1 MAYNKS
7 EFKHSDL
14 TGAILG
20 CSFDVYNELGMGF
33 PEKIYQRCL
42 ELELREKGIT
52 LNREFTIP
60 VRYKGKLVG
69 KRRLDFVIEDK
80 VVIELKARPYIHKS
94 DFIQIRNYLK
104 VAKIEVGLLI
114 NFGSSSL
121 EYRRCVETIR

>member
-1 MAYNKS
+1 MAYSKS
-7 EFKHSDL
+7 KFKHSDL
-14 TGAILG
+14 TGVILG

-42 ELELREKGIT
+42 ELELKEKGIS
-52 LNREFTIP
+52 LNREFSIP

-80 VVIELKARPYIHKS
+80 VIIELKSRPYIHKS

-121 EYRRCVETIR
+121 EYRRCIETIR

>member
-1 MAYNKS
+1 MAYSKS
-7 EFKHSDL
+7 EFKHSEL
-14 TGAILG
+14 TGTILG

-42 ELELREKGIT
+42 ELELKENDISLDREYS
-52 LNREFTIP
+52 IP

-69 KRRLDFVIEDK
+69 RRRIDFVIEDK
-80 VVIELKARPYIHKS
+80 VIIELKARPYIHKS